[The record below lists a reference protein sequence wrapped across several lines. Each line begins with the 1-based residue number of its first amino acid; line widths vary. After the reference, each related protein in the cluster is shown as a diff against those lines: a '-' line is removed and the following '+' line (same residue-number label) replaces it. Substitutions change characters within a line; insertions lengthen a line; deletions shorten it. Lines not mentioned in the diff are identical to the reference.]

1 MAYSREQLSDG
12 QLKFVETEFPAFIEM
27 FFPGGNIPSAMEI
40 QEKAKDG
47 TMTVREGF
55 IARMYVN
62 GLPIDNVLL
71 LDPETQAMAEKL
83 QEAFPDPKGPAR
95 NIPSIYSTATTMSRQ
110 GFTLDSSAA
119 DIQKQYETN
128 RKNLNN
134 TVRKDFAGPLF
145 KENGELS
152 QIIAL
157 DIERTKAAGSRKP
170 FRGNIPI
177 EALEGL
183 AAGIKNIPEGPVKDA
198 VIASLIGYRGTDLS
212 GMRTSEDLAT
222 LTNPARPYYD
232 EDARRTDGT
241 VRNPMV
247 ETGMGRKGKG
257 KDRPVGPLVRSVLDK
272 RYDAAGP
279 SGEMFPS
286 VKTATIS
293 AAFNKHVWPEINAR
307 IPDKIKNQPAYREF
321 TGFTDVRRIVAA
333 AVANHLGQPEAAGE
347 ILSHGKQGLDDK
359 IDKVMTGFY
368 IDVEDVDA
376 ATIRRNALVG
386 FEKLLADAVGAKDVS
401 TLSRKLNTGL
411 VIEFNADYPE
421 LDVFKDGSR
430 VDIPVTPKSPEEIA
444 LEKEARE
451 ASTRRQIQEDRVG
464 EQIAGQEA
472 DKVTIERAAQA
483 EDVAAA
489 QEKIAGAQRDA
500 KFDSDVKK
508 GNSAID
514 FITNMA
520 RGKGGDVL
528 ESAMIAVPLAAKTA
542 AEFVSKFPMIG
553 GAAELGLGAFERQQA
568 RQSFPAATEP
578 SPYGDGTFASPVTE
592 SYQLATMLGAEQAA
606 RFGLPRAVGE
616 GAGAVAEFFT
626 GAPSAIAGQRGKDI
640 DYVEPSMLREAREA
654 REARQSRDEF
664 GNLDPDTNLPPQP
677 RGMLEAGD
685 AASKVREAQD
695 RARRG
700 ETTSMLDVQPQTL

>member
-1 MAYSREQLSDG
+1 MAYNREQLSAG
-12 QLKFVETEFPAFIEM
+12 QRKFVETEFPAFVEM
-27 FFPGGNIPSAMEI
+27 FFPGGNIPSALEI

-62 GLPIDNVLL
+62 GLPVDNVLL

-83 QEAFPDPKGPAR
+83 EEAFPDPKGPAR

-128 RKNLNN
+128 RKNLND
-134 TVRKDFAGPLF
+134 TVKKAFAGPLF

-157 DIERTKAAGSRKP
+157 DIERTAAPGSRKP

-177 EALEGL
+177 EALDGL

-241 VRNPMV
+241 VRNPMI
-247 ETGMGRKGKG
+247 ESGAGRKGKG
-257 KDRPVGPLVRSVLDK
+257 KDRPVGPLIRSILDK
-272 RYDAAGP
+272 RYDAAGVT
-279 SGEMFPS
+279 GEMFPDI
-286 VKTATIS
+286 KTATIS
-293 AAFNKHVWPEINAR
+293 NAFNKYVWPEINAR
-307 IPDKIKNQPAYREF
+307 IPDKIKNQPRYREF
-321 TGFTDVRRIVAA
+321 TGFTDVRRVTAA
-333 AVANHLGQPEAAGE
+333 AIANHLGNPTAAGE
-347 ILSHGKQGLDDK
+347 ILSHGTQGLDDK
-359 IDKVMTGFY
+359 IDKTMTGFY

-421 LDVFKDGSR
+421 LDVFKTGSR
-430 VDIPVTPKSPEEIA
+430 VDIPVTPKDPEEIA
-444 LEKEARE
+444 LERKARE
-451 ASTRRQIQEDRVG
+451 ASTKRQIEEDRAG
-464 EQIAGQEA
+464 EQIAAEQA
-472 DKVTIERAAQA
+472 DETTLRRAEKA

-500 KFDSDVKK
+500 KFDSDVNK

-520 RGKGGDVL
+520 KGKGGDVL
-528 ESAMIAVPLAAKTA
+528 ESAMVAAPLVADT
-542 AEFVSKFPMIG
+542 VSRLPMVG
-553 GAAELGLGAFERQQA
+553 GAAELGFGLFERSQQPPLPEGEGPFLVANTDPYEQATLLGAAQA
-568 RQSFPAATEP
+568 E
-578 SPYGDGTFASPVTE
+578 
-592 SYQLATMLGAEQAA
+592 
-606 RFGLPRAVGE
+606 RFGLPPALGKA
-616 GAGAVAEFFT
+616 AGAAAEFFT
-626 GAPSAIAGQRGKDI
+626 GAPSAIMQRRGRDI
-640 DYVEPSMLREAREA
+640 EYVEPSMLREARQSREA
-654 REARQSRDEF
+654 RESRDEF
-664 GNLDPDTNLPPQP
+664 GNLDPDTGLPPQP
-677 RGMLEAGD
+677 RGMLEAGN
-685 AASKVREAQD
+685 APSKVREARG
-695 RARRG
+695 RALRG

>member
-1 MAYSREQLSDG
+1 MAYSREQLSAG
-12 QLKFVETEFPAFIEM
+12 QIKFVETEFPAFVEM
-27 FFPGGNIPSAMEI
+27 FFPGGNIPSALEI

-62 GLPIDNVLL
+62 GLPIDNALL

-95 NIPSIYSTATTMSRQ
+95 NIPSIFSTATTMSRQ
-110 GFTLDSSAA
+110 GFTLDSAAA

-128 RKNLNN
+128 RKNLND
-134 TVRKDFAGPLF
+134 TVKKAFAGPLF

-157 DIERTKAAGSRKP
+157 DIERTRAAGSRKP

-212 GMRTSEDLAT
+212 DMRTSEDLAT
-222 LTNPARPYYD
+222 LTNPPRPYYD
-232 EDARRTDGT
+232 EDARRVDGT
-241 VRNPMV
+241 VRNPMIEV
-247 ETGMGRKGKG
+247 GAGRKGKG
-257 KDRPVGPLVRSVLDK
+257 KDRPVGPLIRSVLDK
-272 RYDAAGP
+272 RYDAAGVT
-279 SGEMFPS
+279 GEMFPDI
-286 VKTATIS
+286 KTATIGN
-293 AAFNKHVWPEINAR
+293 AFNKYVWPEINAR
-307 IPDKIKNQPAYREF
+307 IPDKIKNQPRYREF
-321 TGFTDVRRIVAA
+321 TGFTDVRRVTAA
-333 AVANHLGQPEAAGE
+333 AIANHLGDPTAASE
-347 ILSHGKQGLDDK
+347 ILSHGQQGLDDK

-411 VIEFNADYPE
+411 VIEFNAEYPE

-430 VDIPVTPKSPEEIA
+430 VDIPVTPKDPEEIA
-444 LEKEARE
+444 LEKKARE
-451 ASTRRQIQEDRVG
+451 ASTERQIEEDRAG
-464 EQIAGQEA
+464 AQIAAEQA
-472 DKVTIERAAQA
+472 DETTLRRAEKA

-500 KFDSDVKK
+500 KFDSDVNK
-508 GNSAID
+508 GRSAID

-520 RGKGGDVL
+520 KGKGKDVL
-528 ESAMIAVPLAAKTA
+528 ESTIYAAPLIADTL
-542 AEFVSKFPMIG
+542 SKIPVAG
-553 GAAELGLGAFERQQA
+553 GLAELGFGAFERQQA
-568 RQSFPAATEP
+568 RQSLPAVTEP
-578 SPYGDGTFASPVTE
+578 SPFGDGTFASPVTE
-592 SYQLATMLGAEQAA
+592 SYQLATMYGAAQAEKL
-606 RFGLPRAVGE
+606 GLPPAVGQL
-616 GAGAVAEFFT
+616 AGAFTEFAT
-626 GAPSAIAGQRGKDI
+626 GAPSAIAERRGKDI
-640 DYVEPSMLREAREA
+640 EYVEPSMLRQAREAKEARE
-654 REARQSRDEF
+654 SRDEF
-664 GNLDPDTNLPPQP
+664 GNIDPDTGLPPQP
-677 RGMLEAGD
+677 RGSMLEAGD
-685 AASKVREAQD
+685 APSKVREARG
-695 RARRG
+695 RALRG